1 MIHFQSKQ
9 HRGTQTAKDP
19 VATETEKLAFDIVYF
34 TLGKRSASKNDDE
47 VVRCLR
53 HCVSR
58 ILENHSITLNG
69 MLRRISLDR
78 HTDFLQG
85 FDELSEEMFKEGQVS
100 WSRIITFFAF
110 GARVAR
116 FCVDNDMS
124 EMVIE
129 VVSTLSI
136 LAVDKLTPFIRDH
149 GGWVRFCDF

>member
-1 MIHFQSKQ
+1 
-9 HRGTQTAKDP
+9 
-19 VATETEKLAFDIVYF
+19 
-34 TLGKRSASKNDDE
+34 
-47 VVRCLR
+47 
-53 HCVSR
+53 
-58 ILENHSITLNG
+58 